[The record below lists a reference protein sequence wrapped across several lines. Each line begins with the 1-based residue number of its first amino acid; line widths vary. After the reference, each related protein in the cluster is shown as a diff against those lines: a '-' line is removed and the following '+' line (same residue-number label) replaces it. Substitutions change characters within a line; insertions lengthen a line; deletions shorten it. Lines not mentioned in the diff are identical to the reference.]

1 VEVGQA
7 GLALDLIDTQTELAE
22 SLVLAL
28 GVQVTKGDIK
38 NTTTE
43 VVVSVLQ
50 TLGAVNEGLA
60 QVADSKAGGSLDVVP
75 VLAGER
81 INNLLLESLL
91 SLGETLVLANSLH
104 KKGRLVLPYGE
115 NRRMDRARMEIELA
129 LPFSYE
135 P

>member
-28 GVQVTKGDIK
+28 GVQVTKGDI
-38 NTTTE
+38 
-43 VVVSVLQ
+43 SVLQ